1 MKQIGHP
8 NCVQLFEVI
17 DDALTLTL
25 TLTLIP
31 QNHSY
36 TPFPLTT
43 DPNPNPNPNP
53 QVGARFAGRLLAGR
67 ALVAGESDAAAP
79 PAGEAGAA
87 RPSRLSEE
95 AEADGEA
102 EAAEEDGEEEA
113 SVGYLEA
120 AWVPILAELSE
131 AGLQPKGVQ
140 GATPLQQAAAASPVP
155 EAEDAAAEEDAA
167 VGGGVGFIEAAWVPI
182 LGELVAAGL
191 RPEGVRGFDVNVTGE
206 GAERQRGATSNKA
219 GAASALEKKSAT
231 LPTLDLFGEVRG
243 EGRPL
248 ACPPCSRS
256 PRGDV
261 AAEEEPPLTCAAAR
275 PHSCT
280 WE

>member
-1 MKQIGHP
+1 MCNI
-8 NCVQLFEVI
+8 
-17 DDALTLTL
+17 LTK
-25 TLTLIP
+25 
-31 QNHSY
+31 S
-36 TPFPLTT
+36 
-43 DPNPNPNPNP
+43 DP
-53 QVGARFAGRLLAGR
+53 
-67 ALVAGESDAAAP
+67 P
-79 PAGEAGAA
+79 PPV
-87 RPSRLSEE
+87 RTNL
-95 AEADGEA
+95 
-102 EAAEEDGEEEA
+102 
-113 SVGYLEA
+113 
-120 AWVPILAELSE
+120 
-131 AGLQPKGVQ
+131 
-140 GATPLQQAAAASPVP
+140 GATLQQIIDHPWYNGPGVAEGAAAA
-155 EAEDAAAEEDAA
+155 EGAA

-191 RPEGVRGFDVNVTGE
+191 RPEGVRGFDVNVTEE

-248 ACPPCSRS
+248 ACPPCSRL
-256 PRGDV
+256 PRGDA

>member
-1 MKQIGHP
+1 M
-8 NCVQLFEVI
+8 
-17 DDALTLTL
+17 
-25 TLTLIP
+25 
-31 QNHSY
+31 
-36 TPFPLTT
+36 
-43 DPNPNPNPNP
+43 
-53 QVGARFAGRLLAGR
+53 GARFAGRLLAGR

-87 RPSRLSEE
+87 RPSRRPDGEEEE
-95 AEADGEA
+95 AEAEYGEA
-102 EAAEEDGEEEA
+102 AAAAEEVEAAEEDGEEEA

-131 AGLQPKGVQ
+131 AGLRPKGVH
-140 GATPLQQAAAASPVP
+140 GATPLQHAAAASPVP
-155 EAEDAAAEEDAA
+155 EAEDAAAAEGAA
-167 VGGGVGFIEAAWVPI
+167 VGGGLSFIEAAWVPI

-191 RPEGVRGFDVNVTGE
+191 RPEGVRGFDVNVTE

-248 ACPPCSRS
+248 ACPPCARS
-256 PRGDV
+256 PRGDA